1 MALRRRAEL
10 VFVALATLPF
20 AGPAPASGTIYCC
33 EDANR
38 RPICAD
44 TLPPA
49 CYGRA
54 YREIS
59 PQGHVRR
66 HVAAPLT
73 PEEVAKRD
81 AEAQRR
87 KDEETRL
94 LKQRRVDQALLQTY
108 TSLADLDNRET
119 RAVGEVERDIEPL
132 RVREA
137 ELLAERRRLVEG
149 SGEGPSAT
157 RTGTGALQAV
167 DAELAS
173 LRTVVDV
180 KKREI
185 EAIRTRFAADRRRYA
200 ELLATGEG
208 RR

>member
-1 MALRRRAEL
+1 MALRRRAEVL
-10 VFVALATLPF
+10 LVALAALPP
-20 AGPAPASGTIYCC
+20 AAPAQASRTIYCC
-33 EDANR
+33 EAPNGTTT
-38 RPICAD
+38 CAD
-44 TLPPA
+44 TLPPV

-59 PQGHVRR
+59 QGIVRR

-73 PEEVAKRD
+73 PQEIAKRD

-87 KDEETRL
+87 KDEEARL

-108 TSLADLDNRET
+108 TSLADIDNREE
-119 RAVGEVERDIEPL
+119 RAVAEVEQGIEPL

-137 ELLAERRRLVEG
+137 ELLAERERRAEG
-149 SGEGPSAT
+149 GA
-157 RTGTGALQAV
+157 GALQAV

-173 LRTVVDV
+173 LRTVVEV

-185 EAIRTRFAADRRRYA
+185 EAIRARFAADRRRYA
-200 ELLATGEG
+200 ELIANGE
-208 RR
+208 RRR

>member
-1 MALRRRAEL
+1 MALPRRAEL
-10 VFVALATLPF
+10 FLVALATLPV
-20 AGPAPASGTIYCC
+20 ATPAPAGGTIYCC
-33 EDANR
+33 EDESR
-38 RPICAD
+38 RAICAD

-73 PEEVAKRD
+73 REEAAKRD

-87 KDEETRL
+87 KNEEARL

-108 TSLADLDNRET
+108 TSLADIDNREA
-119 RAVGEVERDIEPL
+119 RAVAEVDRNIEPI
-132 RVREA
+132 RAREA
-137 ELLAERRRLVEG
+137 ELLAERRRLAE
-149 SGEGPSAT
+149 AAD
-157 RTGTGALQAV
+157 GADAARPPTTLKAV

-180 KKREI
+180 KRREI
-185 EAIRTRFAADRRRYA
+185 EAIRARFAADRRRYA
-200 ELLATGEG
+200 ELLANGEG

>member
-1 MALRRRAEL
+1 MALPRRAEL
-10 VFVALATLPF
+10 FLVALATLPV
-20 AGPAPASGTIYCC
+20 AMPAPASGTIYCC

-59 PQGHVRR
+59 SQGHVRR

-73 PEEVAKRD
+73 PEEAAKRD

-87 KDEETRL
+87 KDEEARR

-108 TSLADLDNRET
+108 TSLTDIDNREA
-119 RAVGEVERDIEPL
+119 RAVAEVERDIEPI

-137 ELLAERRRLVEG
+137 ELAAERRRLAETG
-149 SGEGPSAT
+149 GDPEAARPSAT
-157 RTGTGALQAV
+157 LQAL

-180 KKREI
+180 KQREI
-185 EAIRTRFAADRRRYA
+185 EAIRARFAADRRRYA
-200 ELLATGEG
+200 ELLANGEG

>member
-1 MALRRRAEL
+1 MAWPRRAEL
-10 VFVALATLPF
+10 VLVALVTLPF
-20 AGPAPASGTIYCC
+20 ATPAPAAGTIYCC
-33 EDANR
+33 EDASR

-73 PEEVAKRD
+73 PEETAKRD

-87 KDEETRL
+87 KDDEARL

-108 TSLADLDNRET
+108 TSLADIDNREA
-119 RAVGEVERDIEPL
+119 RAVAEVERDIEPI

-137 ELLAERRRLVEG
+137 ELLAERRRAAEAGGAADPVR
-149 SGEGPSAT
+149 PSA
-157 RTGTGALQAV
+157 ALQAL

-185 EAIRTRFAADRRRYA
+185 EALRARFAADRRRYA
-200 ELLATGEG
+200 ELIANGEA